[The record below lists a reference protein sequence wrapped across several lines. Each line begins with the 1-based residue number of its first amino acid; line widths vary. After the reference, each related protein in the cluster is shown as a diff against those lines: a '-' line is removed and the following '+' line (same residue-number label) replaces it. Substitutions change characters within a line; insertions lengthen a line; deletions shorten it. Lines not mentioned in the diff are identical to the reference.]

1 MPKSSVKGG
10 QDMDAKKL
18 KIKWKRSAI
27 GSPKDQKA
35 TIRALGLKKL
45 NDEVI
50 HDNTPVI
57 QGMIFKV
64 RHLVE
69 VTEVE

>member
-1 MPKSSVKGG
+1 MG
-10 QDMDAKKL
+10 AKKL
-18 KIKWKRSAI
+18 KITWKRSSI
-27 GSPKDQKA
+27 GSPEDQKA

-50 HDNTPVI
+50 HDDTPVI

-64 RHLVE
+64 QHLVE
-69 VTEVE
+69 VTEVD

>member
-1 MPKSSVKGG
+1 
-10 QDMDAKKL
+10 
-18 KIKWKRSAI
+18 
-27 GSPKDQKA
+27 
-35 TIRALGLKKL
+35 IRALGLKKL

-57 QGMIFKV
+57 QGMVFKV

>member
-1 MPKSSVKGG
+1 MG
-10 QDMDAKKL
+10 AKKL
-18 KIKWKRSAI
+18 KITWKRSAI

-50 HDNTPVI
+50 HDDTPVI

-64 RHLVE
+64 QHLVE
-69 VTEVE
+69 VTEVD

>member
-1 MPKSSVKGG
+1 
-10 QDMDAKKL
+10 MDAKKL
-18 KIKWKRSAI
+18 KIKWKRSTI

-64 RHLVE
+64 QHLVE
-69 VTEVE
+69 VTEVD

>member
-1 MPKSSVKGG
+1 MG
-10 QDMDAKKL
+10 AKKL
-18 KIKWKRSAI
+18 KITWKRSSI
-27 GSPKDQKA
+27 GSSEDQKA

-50 HDNTPVI
+50 HDDTPVI

-64 RHLVE
+64 QHLVE
-69 VTEVE
+69 VTEVN